1 MAIPSVSSS
10 TPPAPRVSQ
19 PPEWVERL
27 RDGSVLLI
35 RPLRPEDAQRE
46 YRFLARLS
54 PEYRAYRFLGLIKQP
69 NAAVARELTH
79 LDPQCETALVAIVEG
94 PHGGVEVGVAQ
105 YCASADGTHCDCS
118 VTVDPAWQRRG
129 VGHLLMHHLIDLA
142 RTQGI
147 RRMYA
152 VDPVR
157 CAGAHHLAE
166 RLGFRSR
173 PDPEDPVVTTFELT
187 LQ

>member
-1 MAIPSVSSS
+1 MRTPSAS
-10 TPPAPRVSQ
+10 TSMPPVPRASQ
-19 PPEWVERL
+19 SVEWVERL
-27 RDGSVLLI
+27 RDGSILLI
-35 RPLRPEDAQRE
+35 RSIRPDDTQRE
-46 YRFLARLS
+46 YRFLSRLS
-54 PEYRAYRFLGLIKQP
+54 PEYRAYRFLGLIKTP
-69 NAAVARELTH
+69 NPIVARELTH
-79 LDPQCETALVAIVEG
+79 LDPQRAAALVAIVEG

-105 YCASADGTHCDCS
+105 YCASADGTHCDCA
-118 VTVDPAWQRRG
+118 VTVDPVWQRRG
-129 VGHLLMHHLIDLA
+129 VGQLLMQHLIDLA
-142 RTQGI
+142 RAQGI

-187 LQ
+187 LE